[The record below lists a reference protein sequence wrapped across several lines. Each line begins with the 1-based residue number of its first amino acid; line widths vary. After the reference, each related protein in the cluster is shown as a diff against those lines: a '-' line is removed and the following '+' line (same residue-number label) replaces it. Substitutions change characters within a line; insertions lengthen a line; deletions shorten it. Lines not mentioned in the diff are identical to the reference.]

1 MTTRTDT
8 DTAPRAPISAREVVG
23 TIYEAFARGDVTAIL
38 EHLSPDV
45 AWDIWPD
52 NFGQRADLPHLRP
65 RRGREEVAEFFAV
78 VAEQTPYAFTVHD
91 LLADGSTVVAVA
103 SVDFGLPNGGRYAD
117 EELHLWTLGEDGL
130 VQSFR
135 HYVDTAK
142 HIAALGGEDTTATAA
157 GS

>member
-1 MTTRTDT
+1 MTARTGTDT
-8 DTAPRAPISAREVVG
+8 TSHRATSAQEIVG
-23 TIYEAFARGDVTAIL
+23 TIYEAFARGDVPAIL
-38 EHLSPDV
+38 ELLSPDV

-65 RRGREEVAEFFAV
+65 RRGREEVGEFFAV

-91 LLADGSTVVAVA
+91 LVADRDTVVAVA

-117 EELHLWTLGEDGL
+117 EELHMWTVGEDGL